1 MEFDTK
7 SGAVSGFRKPQYDA
21 LENKLLPNVLR

>member
-7 SGAVSGFRKPQYDA
+7 SGPVSGFRKPQYDA